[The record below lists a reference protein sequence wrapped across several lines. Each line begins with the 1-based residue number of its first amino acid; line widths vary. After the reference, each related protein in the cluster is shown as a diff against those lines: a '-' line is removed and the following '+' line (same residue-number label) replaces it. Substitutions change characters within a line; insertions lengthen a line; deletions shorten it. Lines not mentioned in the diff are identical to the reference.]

1 MTHVGKINIHAA
13 WLGWEARVLRE
24 FMLPRH
30 RMVLDAVMRPLSEI
44 VRTSA
49 IYLGIAVLVIITM
62 VVTMPALR
70 MQALHL
76 HGALLMAL
84 SPETF
89 VGPQP
94 SIAFAPARPA
104 VGVISLEPI
113 PEDDLPPAPYPG
125 LNPSMDK
132 PFAGMGSAGKTPSD
146 PGVGLRTGPSAQV
159 LAGFGVSRAQLDALN
174 SYISRK
180 YLVASDATRRLV
192 DLAYVV
198 GHEMKMDPLLLLA
211 IMAVESR
218 YNPYAQSQS
227 GAQGLMQ
234 VMTKVHRDKFAKFG
248 KDENVALNPAANV
261 RVGALILNDCIKRRG
276 GVDAG
281 LACYVGATGPDDGGY
296 GEKVQSERRRLALA
310 ASIPFNRDDQASK

>member
-1 MTHVGKINIHAA
+1 MLRGLFPPKHRLV
-13 WLGWEARVLRE
+13 LGTLFGPV
-24 FMLPRH
+24 
-30 RMVLDAVMRPLSEI
+30 SEV
-44 VRTSA
+44 VRTST
-49 IYLGIAVLVIITM
+49 IYLGIAVLVTIVM
-62 VVTMPALR
+62 VVSMPPLR
-70 MQALHL
+70 LQALHL

-94 SIAFAPARPA
+94 TFAFIPARPA
-104 VGVISLEPI
+104 VGVISLDAI
-113 PEDDLPPAPYPG
+113 PEDELPPA
-125 LNPSMDK
+125 LTPSMNA
-132 PFAGMGSAGKTPSD
+132 PFAGMGSAGQATKDS
-146 PGVGLRTGPSAQV
+146 GLGIRTGPSAQV
-159 LAGFGVSRAQLDALN
+159 LAGFGVSRSQLDALN

-192 DLAYVV
+192 DLAYMV

-211 IMAVESR
+211 IMAIESR

-248 KDENVALNPAANV
+248 KDENVALNPVANV

-276 GVDAG
+276 SVQAG
-281 LACYVGATGPDDGGY
+281 LGCYVGASGPDDGGY
-296 GEKVQSERRRLALA
+296 GDKVQAERRRLALA
-310 ASIPFNRDDQASK
+310 ASIPLHDEAQASK

>member
-1 MTHVGKINIHAA
+1 MPNS
-13 WLGWEARVLRE
+13 L
-24 FMLPRH
+24 FLPRH
-30 RMVLDAVMRPLSEI
+30 RQVLEAVFRPVSEV

-49 IYLGIAVLVIITM
+49 IYLGIAVLVTIVMI
-62 VVTMPALR
+62 VTMPPLR
-70 MQALHL
+70 LQALHL

-89 VGPQP
+89 VVPQP

-104 VGVISLEPI
+104 VGVISLDAI
-113 PEDDLPPAPYPG
+113 PEDELPPLFA
-125 LNPSMDK
+125 PSMNA
-132 PFAGMGSAGKTPSD
+132 PFAGMGSAGKTATET
-146 PGVGLRTGPSAQV
+146 GVGIRTGPSAQV
-159 LAGFGVSRAQLDALN
+159 LAGAGVSRAQLEALN

-211 IMAVESR
+211 IMAIESR
-218 YNPYAQSQS
+218 YNPYAQSEA

-248 KDENVALNPAANV
+248 KEENVALNPSANV
-261 RVGALILNDCIKRRG
+261 RVGALILSDCIKRRG
-276 GVDAG
+276 SVQAG
-281 LACYVGATGPDDGGY
+281 LGCYVGATGPDDGGY

-310 ASIPFNRDDQASK
+310 ASIPLREDSQASK